1 MAYNTIGSNQHTNQY
16 RNCYHVKW
24 STSRI
29 ILVTYNQIYPSNL
42 TTIYTV
48 VFVWATRFQ
57 RVSCHP
63 NPSASFHAIVVRI
76 LESRTNSLKSPCQQP
91 LHMRILTTNTSQL
104 LQHDINQ
111 LCRRSRRLSA
121 HPWVQKEPIRTSTS
135 RTSHYLL
142 CWSPRWLLTDEA
154 RSSKRSHPNAFFPV
168 LYTLFS
174 NYTWKIEYIH
184 TKRENKKGKREK
196 KRETPENYILLPYF
210 YNWKLGKL
218 FTTSHHLP
226 APHIFERANSFTL
239 QIIAFNSTL
248 ANIFDRVH
256 TVPIEYFAHPTF
268 SHVQLAHS
276 IDLAI
281 NHHKSF
287 DLPIK
292 PIQQSQ
298 KRRRSTQIFKN

>member
-1 MAYNTIGSNQHTNQY
+1 M
-16 RNCYHVKW
+16 
-24 STSRI
+24 
-29 ILVTYNQIYPSNL
+29 
-42 TTIYTV
+42 
-48 VFVWATRFQ
+48 RF
-57 RVSCHP
+57 
-63 NPSASFHAIVVRI
+63 
-76 LESRTNSLKSPCQQP
+76 
-91 LHMRILTTNTSQL
+91 SQ
-104 LQHDINQ
+104 
-111 LCRRSRRLSA
+111 C
-121 HPWVQKEPIRTSTS
+121 
-135 RTSHYLL
+135 
-142 CWSPRWLLTDEA
+142 
-154 RSSKRSHPNAFFPV
+154 
-168 LYTLFS
+168 YTLFS
-174 NYTWKIEYIH
+174 PITLGKSNIYTQNGK
-184 TKRENKKGKREK
+184 TKGKKGKK
-196 KRETPENYILLPYF
+196 WKHQNNYILLPYF

-256 TVPIEYFAHPTF
+256 AVPIEYFAHPTF